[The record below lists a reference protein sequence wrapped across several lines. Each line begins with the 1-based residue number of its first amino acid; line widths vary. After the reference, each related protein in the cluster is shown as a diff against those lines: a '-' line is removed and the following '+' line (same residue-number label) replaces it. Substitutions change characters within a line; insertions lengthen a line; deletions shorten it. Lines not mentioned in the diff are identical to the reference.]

1 MNWNRKGLFADCA
14 QLNYELLENV
24 ARQFHRK
31 DRLSALT
38 EINVTPLID
47 LAFAL
52 LIIFMITTPLL
63 EQTIEL
69 NLPSESQ
76 NQQASERETFQ
87 SVSLDAKGSYYWGE
101 QRVAPERLGELLDS
115 LAQDSEPPILSIRAD
130 AGLPYQKVI
139 TLIDMIKQRKLTK
152 ISLDTKVD

>member
-1 MNWNRKGLFADCA
+1 MARK
-14 QLNYELLENV
+14 
-24 ARQFHRK
+24 FHRK

-63 EQTIEL
+63 EQTIEV
-69 NLPSESQ
+69 NLPVEAAKSQ
-76 NQQASERETFQ
+76 AEEREDFQ
-87 SVSLDAKGSYYWGE
+87 SVAIDRVGLYYWGDQQVSE
-101 QRVAPERLGELLDS
+101 QQLADLLDTM
-115 LAQDSEPPILSIRAD
+115 AMDPAPPVLSIRAD
-130 AGLPYQKVI
+130 AQLPYQRVI
-139 TLIDMIKQRKLTK
+139 TVVDMIKQRKLSK

>member
-1 MNWNRKGLFADCA
+1 
-14 QLNYELLENV
+14 V

-63 EQTIEL
+63 EQTVDL
-69 NLPSESQ
+69 NLPLETAKP
-76 NQQASERETFQ
+76 QAEDREDFQ
-87 SVSLDAKGSYYWGE
+87 SVSIDQGGLYYWGD
-101 QRVAPERLGELLDS
+101 QQVSKQQLSDLFDTMAMDPAP
-115 LAQDSEPPILSIRAD
+115 PVLSIRAD
-130 AGLPYQKVI
+130 AQLPYQRVV
-139 TLIDMIKQRKLTK
+139 TLIDMIKQRKLSK
-152 ISLDTKVD
+152 ISLDTKVE

>member
-1 MNWNRKGLFADCA
+1 M
-14 QLNYELLENV
+14 
-24 ARQFHRK
+24 ARNFHRK

-63 EQTIEL
+63 EQTIEV
-69 NLPSESQ
+69 NLPVEAAKAQ
-76 NQQASERETFQ
+76 PEDREDFQA
-87 SVSLDAKGSYYWGE
+87 VSINRAGLYFWGE
-101 QRVAPERLGELLDS
+101 EQVSEQQLGDLLDTM
-115 LAQDSEPPILSIRAD
+115 AMDPAPPVLSIRAD
-130 AGLPYQKVI
+130 ASLPYQRVI
-139 TLIDMIKQRKLTK
+139 TVIDMIKQRKLSK